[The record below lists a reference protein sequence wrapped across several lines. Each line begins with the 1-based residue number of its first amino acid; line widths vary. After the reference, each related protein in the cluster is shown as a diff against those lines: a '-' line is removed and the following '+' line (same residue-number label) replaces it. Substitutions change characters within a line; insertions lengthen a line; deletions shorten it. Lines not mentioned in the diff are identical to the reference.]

1 MGLKRGAIRSRIVEA
16 KDLREELVEVPEWG
30 LTGDEAIRVRGLTGA
45 GRDEFEESCL
55 KRGKPGQASEFTA
68 HNLRAKL
75 VSRCV
80 VDEDGLRVLSDEDVE
95 WLGGKSAAALSRI
108 YDVAA
113 KLSRIGPD
121 DVEDLL
127 KNSARVQGVS
137 SVSDLPLPSDAQSA
151 NS

>member
-1 MGLKRGAIRSRIVEA
+1 
-16 KDLREELVEVPEWG
+16 
-30 LTGDEAIRVRGLTGA
+30 
-45 GRDEFEESCL
+45 
-55 KRGKPGQASEFTA
+55 
-68 HNLRAKL
+68 
-75 VSRCV
+75 
-80 VDEDGLRVLSDEDVE
+80 LRVLSDEDVE